1 MKAEIYNLTVEDC
14 KLLNLRDLSL
24 ALNVRYDYVKDMKK
38 MGFDMRFGGRTTLT
52 IAVQWLN
59 QNPNFREDARLL
71 KLSNRPKRRAH
82 PQRPT
87 ADKFDAPRLKN
98 GSRSSAR
105 HSLVS
110 QHELAA

>member
-1 MKAEIYNLTVEDC
+1 MEAEIYKLTVQDC

-24 ALNVRYDYVKDMKK
+24 ELNVRYDYVKDMKK
-38 MGFDMRFGGRTTLT
+38 VGFPMPFGGRTTLT
-52 IAVQWLN
+52 LAVQWLN
-59 QNPNFREDARLL
+59 KHPNFREDARLL
-71 KLSNRPKRRAH
+71 KLSNRPKLRAH
-82 PQRPT
+82 PQRPN
-87 ADKFDAPRLKN
+87 AGKSGEPRLRN